1 MATPR
6 IKSLVIGWVALCVLF
21 LATVAFHLALMQR
34 DLSQQGVGEVR
45 SMTAIVL
52 VILGGLLLGIPL
64 YGVLAR
70 TGDQKGGRETAGGTR
85 DAVYGAALQLVR
97 EKDLELERLRSAA
110 EARAQEIESYNE
122 DILQSVASGVITF
135 DKNRVVTT
143 FNPAAARIWK
153 IAPGRVIGKT
163 CEDVF
168 GAQSKVASLV
178 KACLERGEVITREQ
192 FQLQVP
198 DGGKIWVGVS
208 TSLLKDRA
216 GRLIGTTLVCT
227 DLTEIKDLQEQVE
240 LQERMT
246 VVGEMS
252 AGIAHEFRNFMGTI
266 LGAAKL
272 AAKQLPPRDPALESL
287 QTILHVI
294 KDMDHL
300 ITQFLNFARK
310 TELDL
315 KSVALDSW
323 LARVVEQV
331 RGQMPESRHDISIQ
345 CSPEVPPILMDE
357 VLMRQAVGNLIQ
369 NAIEAMPESG
379 RITLIAAARPSVGR
393 RPEVELKISDTG
405 SGIPK
410 PRLDKVFLPFFTT
423 KTTGTGLGLALV
435 HKIVLLHHGRIEV
448 ESEENKGT
456 TFSIYLPIA

>member
-1 MATPR
+1 
-6 IKSLVIGWVALCVLF
+6 
-21 LATVAFHLALMQR
+21 
-34 DLSQQGVGEVR
+34 
-45 SMTAIVL
+45 MTALAL

-64 YGVLAR
+64 YGAFAS
-70 TGDQKGGRETAGGTR
+70 TSEPKGGRENLSGGR

-122 DILQSVASGVITF
+122 DILQSVASGVVTF
-135 DKNRVVTT
+135 NKNRVVTT
-143 FNPAAARIWK
+143 FNPAAARILK
-153 IAPGRVIGKT
+153 MVPDRVIGRT
-163 CEDVF
+163 CEEVF
-168 GAQSKVASLV
+168 GARSKVAGLV
-178 KACLERGEVITREQ
+178 EACLDRGEVITREQ
-192 FQLQVP
+192 FQLP
-198 DGGKIWVGVS
+198 MSDGEKIWVGVS

-216 GRLIGTTLVCT
+216 GRSIGTTFVCT
-227 DLTEIKDLQEQVE
+227 DLTEIKDLQEQVD

-272 AAKQLPPRDPALESL
+272 AAKQLPPQDPAQESV

-315 KSVALDSW
+315 KSVQLEPW
-323 LARVVEQV
+323 LARVIEQV
-331 RGQMPESRHDISIQ
+331 RGQTSESDPAISIH
-345 CSPEVPPILMDE
+345 CAPGVPPLLMDE
-357 VLMRQAVGNLIQ
+357 VLMRQAVGNLVQ
-369 NAIEAMPESG
+369 NAIEATPKGG
-379 RITLIAAARPSVGR
+379 RITLTAAVRSFRGR
-393 RPEVELKISDTG
+393 RREVEVKVSDTG
-405 SGIPK
+405 AGIPK
-410 PRLDKVFLPFFTT
+410 SRLEKVFLPFFTT

-448 ESEENKGT
+448 DSEEHKGT
-456 TFSIYLPIA
+456 TFFLYLPIG